1 MCATWRQA
9 TWRSSSAAAAARAT
23 TSARAR
29 DARSRKWLPSCA
41 RTPGWRCG
49 SRATRRSGARSTS
62 RAWSGATPGPRVTRA
77 GSRTSR
83 GPTRSPPSSRTGAR
97 AWRPGGNEPVR
108 ACLPLKGCAGMLFRW
123 TMEFQHRTLEQ
134 LLLEQGRIG
143 PDDLR
148 KVKRLQQERG
158 ERLERLLLDLGFISE
173 EDLLPLLATYLGV
186 ETVPRREFP
195 AVPVPLGNLNV
206 KFLKHAKVMPLA
218 QTNGAMC
225 VAMADPADYYTI
237 QALQIATG
245 FAVEPRLAR
254 ERDILEG
261 LDAAYGNGGG
271 GEAGATS
278 ESADADIEYLSDD
291 EEDVN
296 HLRDLASEAPVIR
309 LVNLLINRAV
319 EQRSSDIHIEPFE
332 NELKVRYRIDGV
344 LHDVETPARRLQA
357 AIVSRIKIMAKL
369 NIAERRLPQDG
380 RIKLRLMGKE
390 VDLRVS
396 TLPTLYGESVVLRIL
411 DRSSIVVNLD
421 ALGFPEDTLGQF
433 NRLIT
438 KPYGM
443 ILVTGPTGS
452 GKTTTLYGA
461 LDKINSPDK
470 KIITIEDPVEY
481 QLFGVNQIHVKSQI
495 GLTFANGLRSIVR
508 QDPDVI
514 MVGEIRDFET
524 AEIAIQAALTGHLV
538 FSTLHT
544 NDAAGAVSRLLEM
557 GVEDYL
563 LASSLLGVLA
573 QRLVR
578 KACEK
583 CRRPAEITPAVQ
595 RELGGDGAPVQVY
608 EGTGCEDCAHTGYR
622 GRSGI
627 FELLQV
633 NEVIRPLILKRSSAD
648 IIKDAGVQQ
657 GMRTLRED
665 GWLKVRN

>member
-1 MCATWRQA
+1 MEE
-9 TWRSSSAAAAARAT
+9 
-23 TSARAR
+23 
-29 DARSRKWLPSCA
+29 
-41 RTPGWRCG
+41 
-49 SRATRRSGARSTS
+49 
-62 RAWSGATPGPRVTRA
+62 
-77 GSRTSR
+77 
-83 GPTRSPPSSRTGAR
+83 SP
-97 AWRPGGNEPVR
+97 
-108 ACLPLKGCAGMLFRW
+108 
-123 TMEFQHRTLEQ
+123 HRTLEQ
-134 LLLEQGRIG
+134 LLIEQGRITQ
-143 PDDLR
+143 DDLR
-148 KVKRLQQERG
+148 KVRRLQQERG

-173 EDLLPLLATYLGV
+173 EDLLPLLSTYLGI
-186 ETVPRREFP
+186 ETIHRRDFP
-195 AVPVPLGNLNV
+195 TAPLPLGNLNL
-206 KFLKHAKVMPLA
+206 KFLKHAKVLPLA
-218 QTNGAMC
+218 QTNGTLT
-225 VAMADPADYYTI
+225 VAMSDPADYYTI
-237 QALQIATG
+237 QGLELATGLQI
-245 FAVEPRLAR
+245 EPRLAR
-254 ERDILEG
+254 ERDVLEALETIYG
-261 LDAAYGNGGG
+261 GGDAAG
-271 GEAGATS
+271 GATA
-278 ESADADIEYLSDD
+278 ETADTELEIFSDD

-309 LVNLLINRAV
+309 FVNLLISRAV
-319 EQRSSDIHIEPFE
+319 EQRASDIHIEPFE

-344 LHDVETPARRLQA
+344 LHDVEAPARRLQA
-357 AIVSRIKIMAKL
+357 AIVSRVKIMSKL

-380 RIKLRLMGKE
+380 RIKLRLMGRE
-390 VDLRVS
+390 IDLRVS

-411 DRSSIVVNLD
+411 DRSSIVVTLGS
-421 ALGFPEDTLGQF
+421 LGFPEDTLALF
-433 NRLIT
+433 DRLIT

-481 QLFGVNQIHVKSQI
+481 QLFGVNQIHVKPQI

-514 MVGEIRDFET
+514 MVGEIRDAET

-578 KACEK
+578 KVCEK
-583 CRRPAEITPAVQ
+583 CRRSAEITPTVQ
-595 RELGGDGAPVQVY
+595 RELGGDGGPVQVY
-608 EGTGCEDCAHTGYR
+608 EGTGCEDCAQTGYR

-648 IIKDAGVQQ
+648 MLKDAAVQQ

-665 GWLKVRN
+665 GWHKVRTGVTTVAEVVRVTQEEV

>member
-1 MCATWRQA
+1 
-9 TWRSSSAAAAARAT
+9 
-23 TSARAR
+23 
-29 DARSRKWLPSCA
+29 
-41 RTPGWRCG
+41 
-49 SRATRRSGARSTS
+49 
-62 RAWSGATPGPRVTRA
+62 
-77 GSRTSR
+77 
-83 GPTRSPPSSRTGAR
+83 
-97 AWRPGGNEPVR
+97 
-108 ACLPLKGCAGMLFRW
+108 MLDDQP
-123 TMEFQHRTLEQ
+123 MELQHHTLEQ
-134 LLLEQGRIG
+134 MLLEQGRISAE
-143 PDDLR
+143 DLR
-148 KVKRLQQERG
+148 RVKRLQQERG

-186 ETVPRREFP
+186 EPVQRRDFP
-195 AVPVPLGNLNV
+195 APPLPLGPLSY
-206 KFLKHAKVMPLA
+206 KYLRHAKVLPLS
-218 QTNGAMC
+218 QQNGTLT

-237 QALQIATG
+237 QGLRLATG
-245 FAVEPRLAR
+245 LEIVPRLAR
-254 ERDILEG
+254 ERDVVEA
-261 LDAAYGNGGG
+261 LDASYGGNGNGGG
-271 GEAGATS
+271 EGAESTEA
-278 ESADADIEYLSDD
+278 ELEFLSDD

-309 LVNLLINRAV
+309 LVNMLINRAV

-344 LHDVETPARRLQA
+344 LHDVDTPQRRLQA

-380 RIKLRLMGKE
+380 RIKLRLMGRE
-390 VDLRVS
+390 IDLRVS

-411 DRSSIVVNLD
+411 DRSSIIVSL
-421 ALGFPEDTLGQF
+421 DTLGF
-433 NRLIT
+433 AGDTLEGFSRLIT

-443 ILVTGPTGS
+443 VLVTGPTGS

-481 QLFGVNQIHVKSQI
+481 QLFGVNQIHVKPQI

-514 MVGEIRDFET
+514 MVGEIRDAET

-563 LASSLLGVLA
+563 LGSSLLGVLA

-578 KACEK
+578 RVCDK
-583 CRRPAEITPAVQ
+583 CRRSVTLAPGVAHEVGST
-595 RELGGDGAPVQVY
+595 GDVF
-608 EGTGCEDCAHTGYR
+608 EGSGCEECSRTGYR
-622 GRSGI
+622 GRAGI
-627 FELLQV
+627 YELLVMSDAVRQ
-633 NEVIRPLILKRSSAD
+633 LILKRSSAD
-648 IIKDAGVQQ
+648 AIRDAAVGE
-657 GMRTLRED
+657 GMRTLRAD
-665 GWLKVRN
+665 GWRQVRSGLTTVAEVVRVTQEEV

>member
-1 MCATWRQA
+1 M
-9 TWRSSSAAAAARAT
+9 
-23 TSARAR
+23 
-29 DARSRKWLPSCA
+29 LSCW
-41 RTPGWRCG
+41 P
-49 SRATRRSGARSTS
+49 
-62 RAWSGATPGPRVTRA
+62 
-77 GSRTSR
+77 
-83 GPTRSPPSSRTGAR
+83 
-97 AWRPGGNEPVR
+97 
-108 ACLPLKGCAGMLFRW
+108 
-123 TMEFQHRTLEQ
+123 MELQHRTLEQ
-134 LLLEQGRIG
+134 LLLEQGRISA
-143 PDDLR
+143 DDLR
-148 KVKRLQQERG
+148 KVKRLQLERG

-186 ETVPRREFP
+186 EAVHRKDFP
-195 AVPVPLGNLNV
+195 AAPVPLGALNV
-206 KFLKHAKVMPLA
+206 KYLKHAKVLPLG
-218 QTNGAMC
+218 QTNGTLT

-237 QALQIATG
+237 QGLQLATG
-245 FAVEPRLAR
+245 FEIDPRLAR
-254 ERDILEG
+254 ERDVLEG
-261 LDAAYGNGGG
+261 LEAAYGNGGPG
-271 GEAGATS
+271 DGAANEPS
-278 ESADADIEYLSDD
+278 DSDFEYLSDD

-309 LVNLLINRAV
+309 LVNMLINRAV
-319 EQRSSDIHIEPFE
+319 EQRASDIHIEPFE

-380 RIKLRLMGKE
+380 RIKLRLLGRE
-390 VDLRVS
+390 IDLRVS

-411 DRSSIVVNLD
+411 DRSSIIVTLET
-421 ALGFPEDTLGQF
+421 LGFPEDTLVQF
-433 NRLIT
+433 DRLIT

-481 QLFGVNQIHVKSQI
+481 QLFGVNQIHVKPQI

-514 MVGEIRDFET
+514 MVGEIRDAET

-544 NDAAGAVSRLLEM
+544 NDAAGAISRLLEM

-578 KACEK
+578 KVCLK
-583 CRRPAEITPAVQ
+583 CRHTAELAVEAMREIAGPNGGEIT
-595 RELGGDGAPVQVY
+595 VY
-608 EGTGCEDCAHTGYR
+608 EGSGCEDCSQTGYR

-627 FELLQV
+627 YELLPV
-633 NEVIRPLILKRSSAD
+633 NETIRQLILKRSSAD
-648 IIKDAGVQQ
+648 VIKDAAVRQ
-657 GMRTLRED
+657 GMRTLRDD
-665 GWLKVRN
+665 GWLKVRSGVTTVAEVVRVTQEEV

>member
-1 MCATWRQA
+1 
-9 TWRSSSAAAAARAT
+9 
-23 TSARAR
+23 
-29 DARSRKWLPSCA
+29 
-41 RTPGWRCG
+41 
-49 SRATRRSGARSTS
+49 
-62 RAWSGATPGPRVTRA
+62 
-77 GSRTSR
+77 
-83 GPTRSPPSSRTGAR
+83 
-97 AWRPGGNEPVR
+97 
-108 ACLPLKGCAGMLFRW
+108 MLDGQP
-123 TMEFQHRTLEQ
+123 MELQHRTLEQ
-134 LLLEQGRIG
+134 MLLEQGRISAE
-143 PDDLR
+143 DLR
-148 KVKRLQQERG
+148 RVKRLQQERG

-186 ETVPRREFP
+186 EPVLRRDFP
-195 AVPVPLGNLNV
+195 ATPLPLGPLSY
-206 KFLKHAKVMPLA
+206 KYLRHAKVLPLS
-218 QTNGAMC
+218 QQNGTLT

-237 QALQIATG
+237 QGLQLATG
-245 FAVEPRLAR
+245 LAIMPRLAR
-254 ERDILEG
+254 ERDVVEA
-261 LDAAYGNGGG
+261 LDAAYGGNGNGGG
-271 GEAGATS
+271 EGT
-278 ESADADIEYLSDD
+278 ESAEAELEFLSDD

-309 LVNLLINRAV
+309 LVNMLINRAV

-344 LHDVETPARRLQA
+344 LHDVETPQRRLQA

-380 RIKLRLMGKE
+380 RIKLRLMGRE
-390 VDLRVS
+390 IDLRVS

-411 DRSSIVVNLD
+411 DRSSIIVSLD
-421 ALGFPEDTLGQF
+421 TLGFAEDTLEGF
-433 NRLIT
+433 SRLIT

-443 ILVTGPTGS
+443 VLVTGPTGS

-481 QLFGVNQIHVKSQI
+481 QLFGVNQIHVKPAI

-514 MVGEIRDFET
+514 MVGEIRDAET

-578 KACEK
+578 RVCEK
-583 CRRPAEITPAVQ
+583 CRRAVTLAAGVAH
-595 RELGGDGAPVQVY
+595 EVGSTGDVF
-608 EGTGCEDCAHTGYR
+608 EGSGCEECSRTGYR
-622 GRSGI
+622 GRAGI
-627 FELLQV
+627 YELLVMSDAVRQ
-633 NEVIRPLILKRSSAD
+633 LILKRSSAD
-648 IIKDAGVQQ
+648 VIRDAAVGE

-665 GWLKVRN
+665 GWRQVRTGVTTVAEVVRVTQEEV

>member
-1 MCATWRQA
+1 
-9 TWRSSSAAAAARAT
+9 
-23 TSARAR
+23 
-29 DARSRKWLPSCA
+29 
-41 RTPGWRCG
+41 
-49 SRATRRSGARSTS
+49 
-62 RAWSGATPGPRVTRA
+62 
-77 GSRTSR
+77 
-83 GPTRSPPSSRTGAR
+83 
-97 AWRPGGNEPVR
+97 
-108 ACLPLKGCAGMLFRW
+108 
-123 TMEFQHRTLEQ
+123 MEEFPHRTLEQ
-134 LLLEQGRIG
+134 LLIEQGRITQ
-143 PDDLR
+143 DDLR

-173 EDLLPLLATYLGV
+173 EDLLPLLSAYLGV
-186 ETVPRREFP
+186 ETIHRRDFP
-195 AVPVPLGNLNV
+195 TAPLPLGSLNL
-206 KFLKHAKVMPLA
+206 KFLKHAKVLPLA
-218 QTNGAMC
+218 QTNGTLT
-225 VAMADPADYYTI
+225 VAMSDPADYYTI
-237 QALQIATG
+237 QSLELATGLQI
-245 FAVEPRLAR
+245 EPRLAR
-254 ERDILEG
+254 ERDVLEA
-261 LDAAYGNGGG
+261 LETIYGGG
-271 GEAGATS
+271 NAAGGATA
-278 ESADADIEYLSDD
+278 ETADTELEVFSDD

-309 LVNLLINRAV
+309 FVNLLISRAV
-319 EQRSSDIHIEPFE
+319 EQRASDIHIEPFE

-344 LHDVETPARRLQA
+344 LHDVEAPARRLQA
-357 AIVSRIKIMAKL
+357 AIVSRVKIMSKL

-380 RIKLRLMGKE
+380 RIKLRLMGRE
-390 VDLRVS
+390 IDLRVS

-411 DRSSIVVNLD
+411 DRSSIVVTLGS
-421 ALGFPEDTLGQF
+421 LGFPEDTLAQF
-433 NRLIT
+433 DRLIT

-470 KIITIEDPVEY
+470 KLITIEDPVEY
-481 QLFGVNQIHVKSQI
+481 QLLGVNQIHVKPQI

-514 MVGEIRDFET
+514 MVGEIRDAET

-578 KACEK
+578 KVCEK
-583 CRRPAEITPAVQ
+583 CRRSAEITPTVQ
-595 RELGGDGAPVQVY
+595 RELGGDGTPAQVY
-608 EGTGCEDCAHTGYR
+608 EGTGCEDCAQTGYR

-627 FELLQV
+627 FELLLV
-633 NEVIRPLILKRSSAD
+633 NDVIRPLILKRSSAD
-648 IIKDAGVQQ
+648 MIKDAGVQQ

-665 GWLKVRN
+665 GWHKVRTGVTTVAEVVRVTQEEV

>member
-1 MCATWRQA
+1 M
-9 TWRSSSAAAAARAT
+9 SPME
-23 TSARAR
+23 
-29 DARSRKWLPSCA
+29 LP
-41 RTPGWRCG
+41 
-49 SRATRRSGARSTS
+49 
-62 RAWSGATPGPRVTRA
+62 
-77 GSRTSR
+77 
-83 GPTRSPPSSRTGAR
+83 
-97 AWRPGGNEPVR
+97 
-108 ACLPLKGCAGMLFRW
+108 
-123 TMEFQHRTLEQ
+123 HRTLEQ
-134 LLLEQGRIG
+134 LLVEQGRITQ
-143 PDDLR
+143 DDLR

-173 EDLLPLLATYLGV
+173 EDLLPLLSAYLGV
-186 ETVPRREFP
+186 ETIHRRDFP
-195 AVPVPLGNLNV
+195 TAPVPLGNLNL
-206 KFLKHAKVMPLA
+206 KFLKHAKVLPLA
-218 QTNGAMC
+218 QTNGGLT
-225 VAMADPADYYTI
+225 VAMSDPADYYTI
-237 QALQIATG
+237 QGLQLATG
-245 FAVEPRLAR
+245 LQVEPRLAR
-254 ERDILEG
+254 ERDVLEA
-261 LDAAYGNGGG
+261 LETIYGGG
-271 GEAGATS
+271 NAEGGAAA
-278 ESADADIEYLSDD
+278 EPADAELEYFGDD
-291 EEDVN
+291 EEDVD

-309 LVNLLINRAV
+309 FVNLLISRAV
-319 EQRSSDIHIEPFE
+319 EQRASDIHIEPFE

-344 LHDVETPARRLQA
+344 LHDVEAPQRRLQA
-357 AIVSRIKIMAKL
+357 AIVSRVKIMSKL

-380 RIKLRLMGKE
+380 RIKLRLMGRE
-390 VDLRVS
+390 IDLRVS

-411 DRSSIVVNLD
+411 DRSSIVVNLGS
-421 ALGFPEDTLGQF
+421 LGFPEDTLAHF
-433 NRLIT
+433 DRLIT

-481 QLFGVNQIHVKSQI
+481 QLFGVNQIHVKPQI

-514 MVGEIRDFET
+514 MVGEIRDAET

-578 KACEK
+578 KVCEK
-583 CRRPAEITPAVQ
+583 CRRSAEITPTVQ
-595 RELGGDGAPVQVY
+595 RELGGDGTPAQVY
-608 EGTGCEDCAHTGYR
+608 EGTGCEDCAQTGYR

-627 FELLQV
+627 FELLLV
-633 NEVIRPLILKRSSAD
+633 NDVIRPLILKRSSAD
-648 IIKDAGVQQ
+648 IIKDASVQQ

-665 GWLKVRN
+665 GWQKVRTGVTTVAEVVRVTQEEV

>member
-1 MCATWRQA
+1 M
-9 TWRSSSAAAAARAT
+9 
-23 TSARAR
+23 
-29 DARSRKWLPSCA
+29 
-41 RTPGWRCG
+41 
-49 SRATRRSGARSTS
+49 
-62 RAWSGATPGPRVTRA
+62 
-77 GSRTSR
+77 
-83 GPTRSPPSSRTGAR
+83 
-97 AWRPGGNEPVR
+97 
-108 ACLPLKGCAGMLFRW
+108 
-123 TMEFQHRTLEQ
+123 
-134 LLLEQGRIG
+134 LLEQGRITAE
-143 PDDLR
+143 DLR

-158 ERLERLLLDLGFISE
+158 ERLERLLLDLGFVSE

-186 ETVPRREFP
+186 EAVHRREFP
-195 AVPVPLGNLNV
+195 SAPVPLGNLNL
-206 KFLKHAKVMPLA
+206 KFLKHAKVMPLT
-218 QTNGAMC
+218 QMNGTLT

-237 QALQIATG
+237 QGLQLATG
-245 FAVEPRLAR
+245 LEIAARIAR
-254 ERDILEG
+254 ERDVLEG
-261 LDAAYGNGGG
+261 LETAYGNGDGG
-271 GEAGATS
+271 KPGEAAEAG
-278 ESADADIEYLSDD
+278 DAELEYLSDD

-309 LVNLLINRAV
+309 LVNMLINRAV
-319 EQRSSDIHIEPFE
+319 EQRASDIHIEPFE

-380 RIKLRLMGKE
+380 RIKLRMMGRE
-390 VDLRVS
+390 IDLRVS

-411 DRSSIVVNLD
+411 DRSSIVVNLET
-421 ALGFPEDTLGQF
+421 LGFPEDTLGQF
-433 NRLIT
+433 ERLIT

-481 QLFGVNQIHVKSQI
+481 QLFGVNQIHVKPQI

-578 KACEK
+578 QVCHK
-583 CRRPAEITPAVQ
+583 CRQPAELGAEVLREVGGERETPT
-595 RELGGDGAPVQVY
+595 VY
-608 EGTGCEDCAHTGYR
+608 EGRGCEECAHTGYR

-627 FELLQV
+627 YELLLMTDTVKQLV
-633 NEVIRPLILKRSSAD
+633 LKRSSAD
-648 IIKDAGVQQ
+648 VIKDAAVHE

-665 GWLKVRN
+665 GWRKVFTGVTTVAEVVRVTQEEV

>member
-1 MCATWRQA
+1 
-9 TWRSSSAAAAARAT
+9 
-23 TSARAR
+23 
-29 DARSRKWLPSCA
+29 
-41 RTPGWRCG
+41 
-49 SRATRRSGARSTS
+49 
-62 RAWSGATPGPRVTRA
+62 
-77 GSRTSR
+77 
-83 GPTRSPPSSRTGAR
+83 
-97 AWRPGGNEPVR
+97 
-108 ACLPLKGCAGMLFRW
+108 
-123 TMEFQHRTLEQ
+123 MELQHRTLEQ
-134 LLLEQGRIG
+134 LLLEQGRIS

-148 KVKRLQQERG
+148 KIKRLQQERG

-173 EDLLPLLATYLGV
+173 EDLLPLLAVYLGV
-186 ETVPRREFP
+186 EAVARRDFP
-195 AVPVPLGNLNV
+195 EVPVPLGSLNL
-206 KFLKHAKVMPLA
+206 KYLKHARVMPLG
-218 QTNGAMC
+218 QDNGTLR
-225 VAMADPADYYTI
+225 VAMADPGDYYTI
-237 QALQIATG
+237 QALELATG
-245 FAVEPRLAR
+245 LQIDARIAR
-254 ERDILEG
+254 ERDVLEA
-261 LDAAYGNGGG
+261 LDSAYGNGEGQAGQGAGG
-271 GEAGATS
+271 DLG
-278 ESADADIEYLSDD
+278 DADFEYLSDD

-309 LVNLLINRAV
+309 FVNLLISRAV
-319 EQRSSDIHIEPFE
+319 EQRASDIHIEPFE

-344 LHDVETPARRLQA
+344 LHDVESPARRLQA

-380 RIKLRLMGKE
+380 RIKLRLMGRE
-390 VDLRVS
+390 IDLRVS

-421 ALGFPEDTLGQF
+421 SLGFPPDTLGQF
-433 NRLIT
+433 EKLIT
-438 KPYGM
+438 RPYGM

-481 QLFGVNQIHVKSQI
+481 QLFGVNQIHVKPQI

-514 MVGEIRDFET
+514 MVGEIRDAET

-578 KACEK
+578 RVCKRCAQ
-583 CRRPAEITPAVQ
+583 PAELGAEALREVQ
-595 RELGGDGAPVQVY
+595 GANGQSVTVL
-608 EGTGCEDCAHTGYR
+608 EGRGCEECSQTGYR
-622 GRSGI
+622 GRAGI
-627 FELLQV
+627 YELLLMSDTV
-633 NEVIRPLILKRSSAD
+633 RGLILKRASAD
-648 IIKDAGVQQ
+648 VIKDASVKQ

-665 GWLKVRN
+665 GWQKVRAGVTTVGEVVRVTQEEA

>member
-1 MCATWRQA
+1 M
-9 TWRSSSAAAAARAT
+9 
-23 TSARAR
+23 
-29 DARSRKWLPSCA
+29 D
-41 RTPGWRCG
+41 
-49 SRATRRSGARSTS
+49 
-62 RAWSGATPGPRVTRA
+62 
-77 GSRTSR
+77 
-83 GPTRSPPSSRTGAR
+83 
-97 AWRPGGNEPVR
+97 
-108 ACLPLKGCAGMLFRW
+108 
-123 TMEFQHRTLEQ
+123 EFSHRTLEQ
-134 LLLEQGRIG
+134 LLIEQGRITQ
-143 PDDLR
+143 DDLR

-173 EDLLPLLATYLGV
+173 EDLLPLLSAYLGV
-186 ETVPRREFP
+186 ETIHRRDFP
-195 AVPVPLGNLNV
+195 TAPLPLGSLNL
-206 KFLKHAKVMPLA
+206 KFLKHAKVLPLA
-218 QTNGAMC
+218 QTNGTLT
-225 VAMADPADYYTI
+225 VAMSDPADYYTI
-237 QALQIATG
+237 QGLELATG
-245 FAVEPRLAR
+245 LQVEPRLAR
-254 ERDILEG
+254 ERDVLEA
-261 LDAAYGNGGG
+261 LETIYG
-271 GEAGATS
+271 GENAAGGA
-278 ESADADIEYLSDD
+278 SAETTDTELEVFSDD

-309 LVNLLINRAV
+309 FVNLLISRAV
-319 EQRSSDIHIEPFE
+319 EQRASDIHIEPFE

-344 LHDVETPARRLQA
+344 LHDVEAPARRLQA
-357 AIVSRIKIMAKL
+357 AIVSRVKIMSKL

-380 RIKLRLMGKE
+380 RIKLRLMGRE
-390 VDLRVS
+390 IDLRVS

-411 DRSSIVVNLD
+411 DRSSIVVNLG
-421 ALGFPEDTLGQF
+421 ALGFPEDTLAQF
-433 NRLIT
+433 DRLIM

-470 KIITIEDPVEY
+470 KLITIEDPVEY
-481 QLFGVNQIHVKSQI
+481 QLFGVNQIHVKPQI

-514 MVGEIRDFET
+514 MVGEIRDAET

-578 KACEK
+578 KVCEK
-583 CRRPAEITPAVQ
+583 CRRSAEITPTVQ
-595 RELGGDGAPVQVY
+595 RELGGDGTPAQVY
-608 EGTGCEDCAHTGYR
+608 EGTGCEDCAQTGYR

-627 FELLQV
+627 FELLLV
-633 NEVIRPLILKRSSAD
+633 NDVIRPLILKRSSAD
-648 IIKDAGVQQ
+648 MIKDAAVQQ

-665 GWLKVRN
+665 GWHKVRTGVTTVAEVVRVTQEEV